1 MNRIP
6 SQPMTLSNQTQHLID
21 TLRDPSSNENDAR
34 AAAQALFD
42 AIEPAGEAEANT
54 TLARFAPHLLMEKP
68 ERALFLAMVCGAMVE
83 HGCDSEPLVQ
93 PLHERLRSLLEASA
107 RLAEACRAL
116 MPEADVENEDEGE
129 DDEEDATEVFENLRE
144 EVAREMPAEDAAW
157 DALDG
162 FWGLAIAVYSVNPAA
177 RMAARDLLGHARSIA
192 QFHEG
197 GHWLALILSVLDN
210 EPVLVIEPETQSGIR
225 GRISGVVDNFQLNVL
240 LMDAFPRS
248 GMLSRRRVPK
258 RVAEVARGEGPQQT
272 DDTVTGVW
280 NLYSWTAIDE
290 GLKLPDPKDH
300 SPRDTWIWNEGMPAD
315 IPTFEGQRVILL
327 GPASYARTWQSQRMF
342 DQLPASLEIE
352 AELSKSEVTDWL
364 QRMAVARDSR

>member
-1 MNRIP
+1 
-6 SQPMTLSNQTQHLID
+6 MTLANQTQHLID
-21 TLRDPSSNENDAR
+21 TLRDPSSTEEEGR

-42 AIEPAGEAEANT
+42 AIEEAGEADANPA
-54 TLARFAPHLLMEKP
+54 LAQLAPHLLMEKP

-83 HGCDSEPLVQ
+83 HGCDPEPLVQ
-93 PLHERLRSLLEASA
+93 PLHQRLRSLLEASA
-107 RLAEACRAL
+107 RLAEACSVR
-116 MPEADVENEDEGE
+116 MPEADVENEDDEEE
-129 DDEEDATEVFENLRE
+129 DDEEDASEVFEDIRE
-144 EVAREMPAEDAAW
+144 EVAREMSAEDAAW

-177 RMAARDLLGHARSIA
+177 RLAARDLLEHARSIA
-192 QFHEG
+192 QYHEG

-248 GMLSRRRVPK
+248 GMLSRRRVSK

-272 DDTVTGVW
+272 EDTVTGVW
-280 NLYSWTAIDE
+280 NLYNWTAIE
-290 GLKLPDPKDH
+290 PGLKLPDPKNH
-300 SPRDTWIWNEGMPAD
+300 SARDSWIWNEGTPAD
-315 IPTFEGQRVILL
+315 IALFEGQRVILL
-327 GPASYARTWQSQRMF
+327 GPASYPRTWQCQRMF

-364 QRMAVARDSR
+364 QRMVVARDSR

>member
-1 MNRIP
+1 M
-6 SQPMTLSNQTQHLID
+6 MLSNQAQQLID
-21 TLRDPSSNENDAR
+21 TLRDPASNENDAR

-42 AIEPAGEAEANT
+42 AIEQAGDAEANAA
-54 TLARFAPHLLMEKP
+54 LASLAPHLRMEKP

-83 HGCDSEPLVQ
+83 HGCDPEPLVQ

-107 RLAEACRAL
+107 RLAEACSAR
-116 MPEADVENEDEGE
+116 MPQFENEDEDE
-129 DDEEDATEVFENLRE
+129 DEDEEDAAEVFDNIRE

-177 RMAARDLLGHARSIA
+177 RLAARDLLEHARSIA
-192 QFHEG
+192 QHHEG

-248 GMLSRRRVPK
+248 GMLSRRRVSK

-272 DDTVTGVW
+272 EDTVTGVW
-280 NLYSWTAIDE
+280 NLYSWNAIDD
-290 GLKLPDPKDH
+290 GLQLPDPKDH
-300 SPRDTWIWNEGMPAD
+300 SARDSWIWNEGMPAD

-327 GPASYARTWQSQRMF
+327 GPASYPRTWQCQRMF
-342 DQLPASLEIE
+342 DRLPASFEIE
-352 AELSKSEVTDWL
+352 AALNKSEVTDWL
-364 QRMAVARDSR
+364 QRMVAARDSR